1 VLLSTLVLYEFSRF
15 ASRWNPLG
23 RAIVPALPTLSSPT
37 NSQAAAKTTNSSL
50 ARIATSAAAQ
60 TNAISLQKPGMTN
73 AITSQKPAGP
83 STNQA
88 PSNLAEARMPMPSP
102 FPPPM
107 MMMMGGTGMKPP
119 ELPLAVQARVDRIAQ
134 GEILAPFIRPL
145 PMALLGIAG
154 DSAFLRAPNGQ
165 SGVIKEGGE
174 VGGIKLV
181 RIGINR
187 VLIEQ
192 DGEQKELTVFSG
204 YGGESLLPKPTQSL
218 KAETPGKAA
227 GSK

>member
-1 VLLSTLVLYEFSRF
+1 
-15 ASRWNPLG
+15 
-23 RAIVPALPTLSSPT
+23 
-37 NSQAAAKTTNSSL
+37 
-50 ARIATSAAAQ
+50 
-60 TNAISLQKPGMTN
+60 
-73 AITSQKPAGP
+73 
-83 STNQA
+83 
-88 PSNLAEARMPMPSP
+88 MPSP

-107 MMMMGGTGMKPP
+107 MGMMGMTGPDLPP
-119 ELPLAVQARVDRIAQ
+119 AIQTRVDRIAQ
-134 GEILAPFIRPL
+134 SEILAPFIRPL

-165 SGVIKEGGE
+165 AGVIKEGGE

-218 KAETPGKAA
+218 KAETPGEAA